1 MTGNEIRRKFLE
13 FFAHRDHKIVRSSSL
28 VPANDPTLLFTNAG
42 MNQFKDVFLGLERRD
57 YTRAASSQ
65 KCVRAGG
72 KHNDL
77 DNVGK
82 TTRHHT
88 FFEMLGNFSFGD
100 YFKRDAIAYAWELVT
115 KDFGIPEN
123 RLYPTVFR
131 EDDES
136 YEIWHKGIGVPADRI
151 GKFGE
156 EDNFWAMGD
165 TGPCGPCSEIYYDF
179 GPSASDEGHK
189 ACAFPCECGRY
200 VEFWNLV
207 FMQYNREEPNQIS
220 PLPRPSIDTGLGLER
235 MAAIVQGKTS
245 NYETDL
251 LRPLIEKAS
260 ELSGREYGD
269 AEGSNRDDVALRVIA
284 DHSRAIAF
292 LVSDGVLPSNEG
304 RGYVLRKIMRR
315 AADFGRLLGL
325 TKPFLF
331 EMVAHVAGMMRDPYP
346 EVHEGLQRI
355 STIVK
360 AEEHRYAHTIP
371 PAVERFRK
379 QMAGKKVQ
387 TAILDGR
394 DMFFAYDTLGLRPD
408 YLRDLAMEWDW
419 QVTPQAEAEFE
430 EAMKA
435 QRERAKASWKGVGRE
450 AANPVYQKLAETHRS
465 FFDGYHQIHTKDCR
479 IVALVAERGS
489 ADEVPARAECEV
501 VLDHTPFYAEAGGQ
515 VGDTGAFWDPDLTEE
530 WAEVKSTYHPLG
542 GIIAHRV
549 LTRVPMKVGDH
560 VAAVVQAETR
570 MATARNHTATH
581 LLHAALRSVL
591 GPHVKQSGS
600 VVGPE
605 RLRFDFSHYT
615 AVDPEELEEIERLV
629 NEQIQANGEVHTEVT
644 DLDAA
649 LASGAIAFF
658 GDKYPEQNVRV
669 VTVPNFSKELCGGT
683 HVRRTGDIGLCK
695 ITSEGSIAA
704 GIRRVEAITGQQALE
719 DYRRAVTELRE
730 LAMTLNTSVEELPQ
744 QIQGLVEEHKRLKK
758 NQDALRRRL
767 AQSQVDELIEQV
779 RLVKDIK
786 VLSVRLEEMDRPE
799 MRSLA
804 DSLRQKI
811 GSGVIVLGSSANG
824 KVAIV
829 SAVTKD
835 LVSRLHAGKIV
846 QAVAA
851 RVGGTGG
858 GRPDLAE
865 AGGKDATELDQAI
878 KDVYGI
884 VEAML

>member
-1 MTGNEIRRKFLE
+1 MTGNEIRRRFLD
-13 FFAHRDHKIVRSSSL
+13 FFAQRGHRIVRSSSL
-28 VPANDPTLLFTNAG
+28 IPANDPTLLFTNAG

-100 YFKRDAIAYAWELVT
+100 YFKREAIQYAWELVT
-115 KDFGIPEN
+115 EEFGIPAN

-131 EDDES
+131 EDEEA
-136 YEIWHKGIGVPADRI
+136 YEIWHKGMGIAADRI

-165 TGPCGPCSEIYYDF
+165 TGPCGPCSEIFYDF
-179 GPSASDEGHK
+179 GPGASEQGHRD
-189 ACAFPCECGRY
+189 CQFPCDCGRY
-200 VEFWNLV
+200 VEIWNLV
-207 FMQYNREEPNQIS
+207 FMQYNRDASGKMS
-220 PLPRPSIDTGLGLER
+220 PLPKPSIDTGAGLER
-235 MAAIVQGKTS
+235 LTAVLQSKTS

-251 LRPLIEKAS
+251 LRPLIDEAT

-269 AEGSNRDDVALRVIA
+269 PQGSRRDDVALRVIA

-292 LVSDGVLPSNEG
+292 LAHDGVLPSNEG

-331 EMVAHVAGMMRDPYP
+331 EMAAHVAEMMREPYP
-346 EVHEGLQRI
+346 ELHEELQRI

-379 QMAGKKVQ
+379 QMMAKKEQPPVM
-387 TAILDGR
+387 DGR

-419 QVTPQAEAEFE
+419 QVAPQADAEFE

-435 QRERAKASWKGVGRE
+435 QRERAKASWKGVGKE
-450 AANPVYQKLAETHRS
+450 AANPVYQKLAETHRT
-465 FFDGYHQIHTKDCR
+465 FFDGYHQTHTRDCR
-479 IVALVAERGS
+479 IVAFVTDRGP
-489 ADEVPARAECEV
+489 AHEVPAGAECEV
-501 VLDHTPFYAEAGGQ
+501 VLEHTPFYAEAGGQ
-515 VGDTGAFWDPDLTEE
+515 VGDTGTFWDNDLSEE
-530 WAEVKSTYHPLG
+530 AAEVKSTYHPLA

-549 LTRVPMKVGDH
+549 LTKVPLRVGDH
-560 VAAVVQAETR
+560 VAAVVSADKR

-591 GPHVKQSGS
+591 GPHVKQAGS
-600 VVGPE
+600 VVAPE

-615 AVDPEELEEIERLV
+615 SVDPEELEEIERLV
-629 NEQIQANGEVHTEVT
+629 NEEIMTNSDVHTEVT

-649 LASGAIAFF
+649 LGSGAIAFF

-683 HVRRTGDIGLCK
+683 HVRRTGDIGVFK
-695 ITSEGSIAA
+695 IVSEGSIAA
-704 GIRRVEAITGQQALE
+704 GFRRVEAITGQQALE
-719 DYRRAVTELRE
+719 DFRRAVSELRE
-730 LAMTLNTSVEELPQ
+730 LATILNTSIEELPH
-744 QIQGLVEEHKRLKK
+744 QIQSLVEEHRAAKK
-758 NQDALRRRL
+758 NQDALKRRL
-767 AQSQVDELIEQV
+767 AQSQVDELVQQV
-779 RLVKDIK
+779 KLVKNVK
-786 VLSVRLEEMDRPE
+786 VLSVRLEGMDRPE

-811 GSGVIVLGSSANG
+811 GSGVIVLASSANG

-846 QAVAA
+846 QAVAE

-858 GRPDLAE
+858 GRADLAE
-865 AGGKDATELDQAI
+865 AGGKDASQLEEAI
-878 KDVYGI
+878 KEVYAI
-884 VEAML
+884 VEGML